1 RHLVVPGWGAATLAE
16 RSRAADVDH
25 PGTGGL
31 PVIPPTEAAVAEFLE
46 VAGLDPDQVVLNI
59 PRRHRRVTVRL
70 AAINAVMAGCLP
82 GYFPIAPRRRGKAG
96 PAGRR
101 SRPARPWWSDAA
113 APGGTCPAW
122 SSGR

>member
-46 VAGLDPDQVVLNI
+46 GAGLDPDQVVLNI

-70 AAINAVMAGCLP
+70 AAINAGMAGCLP
-82 GYFPIAPRRRGKAG
+82 RYFPLAPRRPGQA
-96 PAGRR
+96 
-101 SRPARPWWSDAA
+101 RPARPPS
-113 APGGTCPAW
+113 PP
-122 SSGR
+122 